1 MDEEKIYQV
10 ALSMV
15 PGVGDITIK
24 TLVSYCG
31 SAGEV
36 FKKTKHQLS
45 KIPGM
50 GMIQAGKIKSFTDF
64 RAAENEVKKCA
75 AHDIEILFVADAKY
89 PRKLKHAP
97 DSPSVLFYKGE
108 ADLNNPKSVAIVG
121 TRRSTSYGRE
131 FTDKLVEELAPH
143 NPLIVSGLA
152 YGIDITAHRAALKN
166 GLKTIGVMA
175 SGLDIIYPGQHRK
188 TANQML
194 QQGGLL
200 TEFPVGTIPDAHNF
214 PSRNRVIAGMC
225 DAIVVVEAAEKGG
238 ALITAEIA
246 NSYSRD
252 VFALPGNI
260 ANKFSRGCNN
270 LIKQNKA
277 HLLTSARDIE
287 YIMNWEAKATPKQND
302 EKYYDYSK
310 LSEDE
315 KNIIETLKASNNG
328 LVIDEL
334 SWKSNIQLNKLASL
348 LLNLEF
354 NGIIK
359 CLPGKKYKL
368 K

>member
-15 PGVGDITIK
+15 PGIGDITIK

-36 FKKTKHQLS
+36 FKKTKYQLS

-50 GMIQAGKIKSFTDF
+50 GMIQAGKIKSFNNFHT
-64 RAAENEVKKCA
+64 AEQEVKKCED
-75 AHDIEILFVADAKY
+75 HDIEILFVADAKY

-97 DSPSVLFYKGE
+97 DSPSVLFYKGT

-131 FTDKLVEELAPH
+131 FTVKLIEQLAPH

-152 YGIDITAHRAALKN
+152 YGIDIMAHRSALKN
-166 GLKTIGVMA
+166 NLETIGIMA

-188 TANQML
+188 TASQML

-200 TEFPVGTIPDAHNF
+200 TEFPIGTIPDAHNF

-225 DAIVVVEAAEKGG
+225 DVIVVIEAAEKGG

-252 VFALPGNI
+252 VFALPGDI
-260 ANKFSRGCNN
+260 SNKFSRGCNN

-277 HLLTSARDIE
+277 HLLTSAKDIE
-287 YIMNWEAKATPKQND
+287 YIMNWETKAAPKQNE

-315 KNIIETLKASNNG
+315 KNLIETIKSSTGG

-334 SWKSNIQLNKLASL
+334 SWKSNIPLNKLASL